1 MKDINF
7 LIAGVGGQ
15 GTILASD
22 IMAEVGILAGYD
34 VKKTDVLG
42 LAIRGG
48 SVFSHIRWGEKV
60 DAPMS
65 MRGKVDYL
73 LAFEPIEALRQ
84 IEFLNGGSTIVFNE
98 YKISP
103 VTVSSGLATYPA
115 DNVIEK
121 ALKDSAKNIYS
132 INATNKAVEI
142 GSVKTMNVILLG
154 ALTPFLDT
162 NMEIWEKAIK
172 KFVPEKFKELNLKA
186 FHTGREMMKVKIKEK
201 LV

>member
-22 IMAEVGILAGYD
+22 IMAEVGMLVGYD

-48 SVFSHIRWGEKV
+48 SVISHIRWGEKV

-84 IEFLNGGSTIVFNE
+84 IEFLNGESTIVFNE

-115 DNVIEK
+115 DDVIEK
-121 ALKDSAKNIYS
+121 ALKDSAKNVYS
-132 INATNKAVEI
+132 INATNRAVEI
-142 GSVKTMNVILLG
+142 GNVKTMNVMLLG
-154 ALTPFLDT
+154 ALTPFLDI
-162 NMEIWEKAIK
+162 NMETWEKAIK
-172 KFVPEKFKELNLKA
+172 KFVPEQFKEVNLKA
-186 FHTGREMMKVKIKEK
+186 FHTGRKTMKVKEK